1 MATQANDTVSAGG
14 AAKREFGLGETET
27 NVLMKYSGS
36 QEILLEE
43 KFEWLDTLFFF
54 FNRIVISFW

>member
-14 AAKREFGLGETET
+14 AAKREFGLRDTET
-27 NVLMKYSGS
+27 NVLIKYSGC

-43 KFEWLDTLFFF
+43 KFEWLDTFFF
-54 FNRIVISFW
+54 IEL

>member
-43 KFEWLDTLFFF
+43 KFEFLDTLFFL
-54 FNRIVISFW
+54 IEL